1 MRILLVGDVVGR
13 PGRDACRHVLPQLIE
28 TEGIDFTIINAEN
41 AAAGFGVSESVTQEL
56 IETGAH
62 CLTTGNHVWTQKGI
76 GKLLENEPRLLRPA
90 NYPPEC
96 PGHGS
101 GAFDVDGVRV
111 GVINLEGRVFMNTL
125 DCPFRRADEEIR
137 LLREQGTGPIIVDF
151 HAEATSEKIAMGKYL
166 DGRVTAVIGTHTHVM
181 TADEQV
187 LEKGTAYL
195 TDVGMTGPIDG
206 TIIGVQQEE
215 VLARFLTLM
224 PQRFEVPKHGKSR
237 FGAVLIDYSL
247 DTQRAQQIQRIERIL
262 TGDEGS
268 AR

>member
-13 PGRDACRHVLPQLIE
+13 PGRVACRHVLPQLYE
-28 TEGIDFTIINAEN
+28 TESIDFTIINAEN
-41 AAAGFGVSESVTQEL
+41 GAAGLGVSESVVNEL
-56 IETGAH
+56 IEAGAH
-62 CLTTGNHVWTQKGI
+62 CLTTGNHVWTQKGVAQ
-76 GKLLENEPRLLRPA
+76 LLENEPRLLRPA

-96 PGHGS
+96 PGRGS
-101 GAFDVDGVRV
+101 AVFDAVGQRV

-137 LLREQGTGPIIVDF
+137 RLREQGAGPIIVDF

-181 TADEQV
+181 TADEQI

-206 TIIGVQQEE
+206 TIIGVRQEE
-215 VLARFLTLM
+215 VLSRFLTLM
-224 PQRFEVPKHGKSR
+224 PQRFEVPKSGKSR

-247 DTQRAQQIQRIERIL
+247 DTQRAEQIQRIERIL
-262 TGDEGS
+262 TGDDGS
-268 AR
+268 AQ